1 MAHIIDGTAI
11 AAAIRDEVRAEVA
24 QFRAAHGFAPGLA
37 TVLIGDNPASAAYV
51 RSKRKTCE
59 ELGLVSFG
67 YELPATTTEE
77 EALALVRE
85 LAGRPDVH
93 GILVQLPLPAHI
105 NDQAVLAAVPLD
117 KDVDGFHPSNIGR
130 LGLKGRE
137 PSFAPCT
144 PKGCI
149 ELLDRSGIPIA
160 GKRAVVLGRS
170 AIVGLPVA
178 LMLLARDATVTVC
191 HSKTT
196 NLAGV
201 TREADILIAA
211 IGKARFVTADM
222 VKPGCVVIDV
232 GINRVP
238 DPTRK
243 SGSRLVGDVDF
254 EGVSQVASAI
264 TPVPGGVGPMTIA
277 MLMQN
282 TLIAARRAAG
292 RQTTDNR

>member
-1 MAHIIDGTAI
+1 MAQIIDGAAI
-11 AAAIRDEVRAEVA
+11 AADIRNEIKAKVVRFKAE
-24 QFRAAHGFAPGLA
+24 RGIAPGLA

-51 RSKRKTCE
+51 RNKRKTCE
-59 ELGLVSFG
+59 ELGLASFG
-67 YELPATTTEE
+67 YELPATTTED
-77 EALALVRE
+77 EAIALVRE
-85 LAGRPDVH
+85 LASRPDVH

-149 ELLDRSGIPIA
+149 ELLDRSGIAIA

-191 HSKTT
+191 HSRTAD
-196 NLAGV
+196 LASV

-211 IGKARFVTADM
+211 IGKPHFVTADM

-238 DPTRK
+238 DATRK
-243 SGSRLVGDVDF
+243 SGSRLVGDVDY
-254 EGVSQVASAI
+254 EGVSEVAGAI

-282 TLIAARRAAG
+282 TLIAAERLVG
-292 RQTTDNR
+292 SRQ

>member
-1 MAHIIDGTAI
+1 MTHIIDGVAISTAI
-11 AAAIRDEVRAEVA
+11 RAEVKA
-24 QFRAAHGFAPGLA
+24 QVEQLKAASGITPGLA
-37 TVLIGDNPASAAYV
+37 TVLIGDNPASATYV
-51 RSKRKTCE
+51 RSKRKACD
-59 ELGLVSFG
+59 ELGIASFG
-67 YELPATTTEE
+67 YELPATASQA
-77 EALALVRE
+77 EALALVQE
-85 LAGRPDVH
+85 LSGRPDVH
-93 GILVQLPLPAHI
+93 GILVQLPLPSHL
-105 NDQAVLAAVPLD
+105 NDQAVLAAVPLH
-117 KDVDGFHPSNIGR
+117 KDVDGFHPSNIGK

-137 PSFAPCT
+137 PAFAPCT

-149 ELLDRSGIPIA
+149 VLLDRSGIPIA

-191 HSKTT
+191 HSRTAD
-196 NLAGV
+196 LPAV

-222 VKPGCVVIDV
+222 VKPGCAVIDV

-238 DPTRK
+238 DATKK
-243 SGSRLVGDVDF
+243 SGSALVGDVDYDS
-254 EGVSQVASAI
+254 VCQVASAI

-282 TLIAARRAAG
+282 TLTAAQRAASG
-292 RQTTDNR
+292 G

>member
-1 MAHIIDGTAI
+1 MAHIIDGAAI
-11 AAAIRDEVRAEVA
+11 AAAIREEIRLEVA
-24 QFRAAHGFAPGLA
+24 RFKADHGVTPGLA
-37 TVLIGDNPASAAYV
+37 TVLIGDNPASATYV
-51 RSKRKTCE
+51 RNKRKACE
-59 ELGLVSFG
+59 EVGLASFG
-67 YELPATTTEE
+67 YELPATITQD
-77 EALALVRE
+77 AVIALVNE
-85 LAGRPDVH
+85 LAARPEVH

-105 NDQAVLAAVPLD
+105 DDQAVLAAIPLD

-130 LGLKGRE
+130 LGLKGRT
-137 PSFAPCT
+137 PAFAPCT

-149 ELLDRSGIPIA
+149 ELLDRSGIAIA
-160 GKRAVVLGRS
+160 GRRAVVLGRS

-196 NLAGV
+196 DLPAV

-211 IGKARFVTADM
+211 IGKAHFVTADM
-222 VKPGCVVIDV
+222 VKPGCTVIDV
-232 GINRVP
+232 GINRIS

-254 EGVSQVASAI
+254 DAVSQVAGAI

-282 TLIAARRAAG
+282 TLLAAQRAVAHSF
-292 RQTTDNR
+292 TL